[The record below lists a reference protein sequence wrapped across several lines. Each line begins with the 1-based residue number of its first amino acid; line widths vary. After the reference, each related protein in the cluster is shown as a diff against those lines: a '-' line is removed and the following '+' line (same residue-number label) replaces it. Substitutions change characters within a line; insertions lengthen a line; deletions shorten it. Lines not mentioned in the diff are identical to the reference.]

1 MAYRDIEAVKV
12 GDKAA
17 VMYFGAYADMANVPK
32 TNLINGASYVCTDS
46 SNVGKVYL
54 FSEEDNGWNLAFT
67 LGS

>member
-1 MAYRDIEAVKV
+1 MAYRDIEAIKS

-17 VMYFGAYADMANVPK
+17 IMFFGAKADLQSVPK
-32 TNLINGASYVCTDS
+32 ENLTNGSSYVCTDS

-54 FSEEDNGWNLAFT
+54 FSEEDNDWNEGFT